1 MKYLFVTGAPGSKW
15 SSVVKNIYFSPSIDY
30 TDHIDE
36 RTYIKDGVVMH
47 MGAYW
52 DPGMEF
58 NLPKSLSIL
67 TRKQAEEIFDSPF
80 SGKGIRIIKSH
91 IFSYQE
97 NIEYLKELWPES
109 PIVLVHRS
117 DDSCLGWWIRAG
129 QFNITYPNYK
139 PFYKDIDTVAKLIE
153 QQNVGILKAWDY
165 YEGFEPK
172 TNIEICDYLGL
183 VYPNGYQQVFADNDI
198 KVKII

>member
-15 SSVVKNIYFSPSIDY
+15 SSVVKNIYFSPSIDH
-30 TDHIDE
+30 TDHTDE

-58 NLPKSLSIL
+58 GNELVLRMPMYIKE
-67 TRKQAEEIFDSPF
+67 THEEEFDRPF
-80 SGKGIRIIKSH
+80 NGMGVRIIKSH
-91 IFSYQE
+91 VFANHIDY
-97 NIEYLKELWPES
+97 IKETWSES
-109 PIVLVHRS
+109 KLILVYRS
-117 DDSCLGWWIRAG
+117 TDSSLGWWIRAG

-153 QQNVGILKAWDY
+153 QQNVGILKAWDN

-183 VYPNGYQQVFADNDI
+183 VHPIGYTQIFADNDI

>member
-15 SSVVKNIYFSPSIDY
+15 SSVVRNIYFSPSIDNS
-30 TDHIDE
+30 DHTEE
-36 RTYIKDGVVMH
+36 RTYYKNGSIMH

-58 NLPKSLSIL
+58 GKELVLRMSMYSKE
-67 TRKQAEEIFDSPF
+67 THEEEFDRPF
-80 SGKGIRIIKSH
+80 NGTGTRIIKSH
-91 IFSYQE
+91 VFANHIDY
-97 NIEYLKELWPES
+97 IKETWPES
-109 PIVLVHRS
+109 KLVLVYRS
-117 DDSCLGWWIRAG
+117 TDSCLGWWIRAG

-139 PFYKDIDTVAKLIE
+139 PFYKDIETVAKLIE
-153 QQNVGILKAWDY
+153 EQNEGILNAWAKYD
-165 YEGFEPK
+165 GFEPK

-183 VYPNGYQQVFADNDI
+183 SHPAEYQQTYMDNDI

>member
-1 MKYLFVTGAPGSKW
+1 MF
-15 SSVVKNIYFSPSIDY
+15 
-30 TDHIDE
+30 
-36 RTYIKDGVVMH
+36 
-47 MGAYW
+47 
-52 DPGMEF
+52 
-58 NLPKSLSIL
+58 
-67 TRKQAEEIFDSPF
+67 Q
-80 SGKGIRIIKSH
+80 
-91 IFSYQE
+91 SYYSTAE
-97 NIEYLKELWPES
+97 NIQNLTPNFFNQINEQRNLS
-109 PIVLVHRS
+109 
-117 DDSCLGWWIRAG
+117 